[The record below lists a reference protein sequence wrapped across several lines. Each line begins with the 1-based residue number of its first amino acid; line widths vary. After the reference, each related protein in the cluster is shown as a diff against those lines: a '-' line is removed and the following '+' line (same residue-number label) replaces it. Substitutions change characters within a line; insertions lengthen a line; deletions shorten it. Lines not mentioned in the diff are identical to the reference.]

1 MKLLHQLGF
10 RHKWNIESYKN
21 GSGDGFIFSPIN
33 IPSDELESIDPEI
46 RKQGF
51 FDPQIYFPKDSKSKL
66 GTYDY
71 FPNNMIPDFKT
82 IDFESSNLD
91 LAQKC
96 IDFQVKCD
104 FGHFVIP
111 TRYFETIPTDYFR
124 RLTTNFIEPHLQT
137 IKNIGIKD
145 KSVLLTCIVK
155 HEMLIDD
162 EKRDYFL
169 NWVTGIYDIDGVY
182 VIFENNF
189 SSKQIKD
196 IDYLYNALIFIDALK
211 QNDLEVHIGY
221 GNTEGLLYSIANPDS
236 ITMGSYE
243 NLRTFKVSRF
253 QTPTETTGM
262 RSPNARIYSGQLLQ
276 WIDYNYLAA
285 MRRLVPNFQ
294 DYFEDSIYKPLLFEP
309 SFNWHFQ
316 KNEPYKH
323 FFKVYGDQI
332 RNLPRIPMD
341 RIAHLKKIVTLAHEG
356 YEQIS
361 ESGVLLDSNSDGS
374 HLTSWYS
381 ILNMYEK
388 YKNNS

>member
-10 RHKWNIESYKN
+10 RYKWNIESYKN

-33 IPSDELESIDPEI
+33 IPSSELEKIDLEM
-46 RKQGF
+46 REQGF

-71 FPNNMIPDFKT
+71 FPNNMIPNFQT
-82 IDFESSNLD
+82 TDFEASNLD

-104 FGHFVIP
+104 FGYFVIP
-111 TRYFETIPTDYFR
+111 TRYFEAISTDYFR
-124 RLTTNFIEPHLQT
+124 RLTINFVEPHLQI
-137 IKNIGIKD
+137 IKKIGIKD
-145 KSVLLTCIVK
+145 KKILLTCIVK
-155 HEMLIDD
+155 QETLTDD

-169 NWVTGIYDIDGVY
+169 NWVTGIDGIDGVY
-182 VIFENNF
+182 IIFENNF
-189 SSKQIKD
+189 SSKQIKE
-196 IDYLYNALIFIDALK
+196 IGYIHNALIFIDVLK

-221 GNTEGLLYSIANPDS
+221 CNTEGLLYSIANPDS

-243 NLRTFKVSRF
+243 NLRTFKPSRF
-253 QTPTETTGM
+253 QTSTGTGM

-285 MRRLVPNFQ
+285 MRALIPSYE
-294 DYFEDSIYKPLLFEP
+294 DYFEESIYKPLLFEP
-309 SFNWHFQ
+309 SFKWHFQ
-316 KNEPYKH
+316 KSEPYKH
-323 FFKVYGDQI
+323 FLEVYGNQI
-332 RNLPRIPMD
+332 NNLPEIPMD
-341 RIAHLKKIVTLAHEG
+341 RIAHIRKIVTLAIEG

-381 ILNMYEK
+381 VLSMYEK
-388 YKNNS
+388 YKNDL